1 MRFKLAACFACILTI
16 GLALGIASPARAL
29 SLSSILGGSQPE
41 ADNIKKIHVA
51 DLAAMMRDSS
61 VHFYLYD
68 VNLHDTRV
76 QYGIIPGARLLSSA
90 DNYDVARELPPDKHA
105 KLVFYCTNLH

>member
-1 MRFKLAACFACILTI
+1 MRFKLAVCLACALII
-16 GLALGIASPARAL
+16 VIALGTSSPARAL
-29 SLSSILGGSQPE
+29 SLSSLLGGGQPE

-51 DLAAMMRDSS
+51 ELVALMHDPKA
-61 VHFYLYD
+61 HFYLYD

-76 QYGIIPGARLLSSA
+76 QYGLIPGARLIESPGA
-90 DNYDVARELPPDKHA
+90 YDVARVLPADKHA

>member
-1 MRFKLAACFACILTI
+1 MRSKFVACFACALMV
-16 GLALGIASPARAL
+16 GLALGVSSPARAL
-29 SLSSILGGSQPE
+29 SLSSILGGGQPE

-51 DLAAMMRDSS
+51 ELVALMHDPKAH
-61 VHFYLYD
+61 VHLYD
-68 VNLHDTRV
+68 ANLHDVRA

-90 DNYDVARELPPDKHA
+90 GNYAVAQELPPDKHA